1 VGSEWVRSTPKAR
14 HRDAS
19 RGGCD
24 ILFRVAFFIIF
35 WQRSKIRVFTTDAV
49 NASLLPPPLF
59 PSFHD
64 TPQATSAHLNGE
76 PDWGVNVDMCDL
88 VNSDFNKHGKDCVKA
103 LKLKLLKKSDPA
115 RQMLALLALEMCMK
129 NCGQSFHL
137 MVIAKDVPH
146 EMARLATSS
155 GTAVEVHEKTLV
167 LIREWA
173 QQIRHPHLQEVY
185 AHVRGKGVR
194 FPPEQ
199 GLPGH
204 IPRSGS
210 RQNVSLADGSVSASP
225 QVSAAAAQPLYIPRL
240 TTAEIIGANL
250 DRMDPADAAAI
261 RAAVQ
266 EAELEADMMERR
278 EARGEVRIG
287 PFPNPSDCL
296 PIQD

>member
-1 VGSEWVRSTPKAR
+1 VRYSF
-14 HRDAS
+14 S
-19 RGGCD
+19 RC
-24 ILFRVAFFIIF
+24 LFFIF

>member
-1 VGSEWVRSTPKAR
+1 MVG
-14 HRDAS
+14 
-19 RGGCD
+19 
-24 ILFRVAFFIIF
+24 
-35 WQRSKIRVFTTDAV
+35 
-49 NASLLPPPLF
+49 
-59 PSFHD
+59 
-64 TPQATSAHLNGE
+64 
-76 PDWGVNVDMCDL
+76 L
-88 VNSDFNKHGKDCVKA
+88 VELGK
-103 LKLKLLKKSDPA
+103 
-115 RQMLALLALEMCMK
+115 CMK
-129 NCGQSFHL
+129 NGGESFHL
-137 MVIAKDVPH
+137 MVNDKDGAH
-146 EMARLATSS
+146 GRAGHGTSR
-155 GTAVEVHEKTLV
+155 GTAVGVQEKTLV